1 MMKRLIAILMT
12 LCLLPGIGAVAAE
25 TEKAEEFKVNGIVI
39 MRNRDV
45 LEDEKQKQ
53 AIGYPTFEGENAELA
68 AYLTD
73 TITTPFLALRKLG
86 QMADDSAYADGKKDL
101 IWSAYTASV
110 DFEGVLSV
118 EMAMNNM
125 AAGET
130 VKETTPVY
138 HIIDLT
144 VMKELTVYDLF
155 DDAGSDV
162 DAAITQAV
170 FDVGNEQ
177 GLISAHVKS
186 AEEVPL
192 PNSYLLR
199 STAFHCIYAAGTI
212 AQKATVVDIPWE
224 RLPILRSAV
233 LTRGQADSG
242 AGNGDAQQNGIQ
254 ALQEDG
260 TPITDLE
267 ALMES
272 LTASSWQYEGAT
284 PGYLR
289 FEDDGLIVNPMGGEL
304 EFIEYYID
312 EEGAL
317 VLDSQAQPGQ
327 RATVSKQGGG
337 LLLSFQPGISPYTTL
352 FLAPIPKVGGGDVP
366 QSGVPSQDADE
377 EAGQDVVPQ
386 DAVPQDAV
394 PQETL
399 PPAQGGDFQLP
410 PVTTPTPMP
419 VSGADGNIVDLL
431 TRGLWKQ
438 MGEDGNTYYQ
448 FTADGK
454 LLIVNVENY
463 TVQEGVLTSDT
474 LSGEIL
480 TGGDTAF
487 TLRGEGGQTGFVLNR
502 AALPVSQEEFV
513 TASPT
518 PAPTPTP
525 EPTATP
531 TAEPTAEPTPTMSPY
546 EMAKQQAPSLAA
558 LGDAG
563 FEKAKTLP
571 VHLTASEEGYR
582 ESKWQVTTD
591 ENVGIYGV
599 ENGWVLVS
607 YPIGNGSKGRMGY
620 IETTTLENA
629 DQVAQLSLGSIDIT
643 LTKDAAATDDPLY
656 GKAKLVTIKKGTE
669 VKLLAFMGSEWAYV
683 ETTYKDKPCRLF
695 IPQASLMA
703 E

>member
-1 MMKRLIAILMT
+1 MMKRLVAILMT
-12 LCLLPGIGAVAAE
+12 LCLLLVIGAAAE
-25 TEKAEEFKVNGIVI
+25 TEKAEEFKVNGIVV

-53 AIGYPTFEGENAELA
+53 RVEYPTFEGENTELA

-73 TITTPFLALRKLG
+73 TITTPFLALRTLG
-86 QMADDSAYADGKKDL
+86 QMADDSAYEEGKKDA
-101 IWSAYTASV
+101 IVGAYAAFV

-118 EMAMNNM
+118 EMAMYNR

-130 VKETTPVY
+130 TYQTTLVY
-138 HIIDLT
+138 HIIDLNA
-144 VMKELTVYDLF
+144 MKELTVYDLF
-155 DDAGSDV
+155 DDARSDV
-162 DAAITQAV
+162 DAAIKQAV
-170 FDVGNEQ
+170 FDVGNEE
-177 GLISAHVKS
+177 GKISAHVKS
-186 AEEVPL
+186 VDEVPL
-192 PNSYLLR
+192 PNSFSFF
-199 STAFHCIYAAGTI
+199 STAFRCIYAAGTI
-212 AQKATVVDIPWE
+212 AQEATLVDIPWE
-224 RLPILRSAV
+224 RLPVLRSAV
-233 LTRGQADSG
+233 LTRGQTDVGGGDA
-242 AGNGDAQQNGIQ
+242 DAQQNDTQ
-254 ALQEDG
+254 APQEDG
-260 TPITDLE
+260 TPITDPE

-272 LTASSWQYEGAT
+272 LAASSWQYEGAT
-284 PGYLR
+284 TGYLR
-289 FEDDGLIVNPMGGEL
+289 FEDDGLIVNPLGGEL
-304 EFIEYYID
+304 EFVEYYID

-327 RATVSKQGGG
+327 RATISKQGES
-337 LLLSFQPGISPYTTL
+337 LLLTFQQGTSPYTTL
-352 FLAPIPKVGGGDVP
+352 LLMPIPKVGGGEVP
-366 QSGVPSQDADE
+366 QNEDPA
-377 EAGQDVVPQ
+377 
-386 DAVPQDAV
+386 

-399 PPAQGGDFQLP
+399 PPVQGGDFQLA

-419 VSGADGNIVDLL
+419 VSGEDGNIVDLL

-487 TLRGEGGQTGFVLNR
+487 TLREGGGQTGFVLNR

-525 EPTATP
+525 EPIATP
-531 TAEPTAEPTPTMSPY
+531 TAEPTPEPTPTMSPY
-546 EMAKQQAPSLAA
+546 EIAKQQAPSLAA

-571 VHLTASEEGYR
+571 VHLAASEDGYR
-582 ESKWQVTTD
+582 ENKWQVTTD

-629 DQVAQLSLGSIDIT
+629 DQVAQLSLSSIDIT
-643 LTKDAAATDDPLY
+643 LTKDAVATDDPLY
-656 GKAKLVTIKKGTE
+656 GKAKLTTIKKGAT

>member
-1 MMKRLIAILMT
+1 MKRLVLILMT
-12 LCLLPGIGAVAAE
+12 LCLLIVIGAVAAE
-25 TEKAEEFKVNGIVI
+25 TEKAEEYRVNGIVV
-39 MRNRDV
+39 MRNQDV

-53 AIGYPTFEGENAELA
+53 AIGYPTFEGENTELA
-68 AYLTD
+68 AFLTD

-86 QMADDSAYADGKKDL
+86 QMADDSAYAEGKKDL

-110 DFEGVLSV
+110 DFDGVLSV

-130 VKETTPVY
+130 IKETTPVY
-138 HIIDLT
+138 HIIDLIA
-144 VMKELTVYDLF
+144 MKELTVYDLF

-162 DAAITQAV
+162 DAAIKQAV
-170 FDVGNEQ
+170 FDVGNEK
-177 GLISAHVKS
+177 GKISAHVKS
-186 AEEVPL
+186 VEEVPL
-192 PNSYLLR
+192 PNSYFLTSPVFR
-199 STAFHCIYAAGTI
+199 CIYAAGTI
-212 AQKATVVDIPWE
+212 AQEATVVDIPWE
-224 RLPILRSAV
+224 RLPVLRSAV
-233 LTRGQADSG
+233 LTRGQTDSG
-242 AGNGDAQQNGIQ
+242 AGDGDARQNDTQ
-254 ALQEDG
+254 APQEDG
-260 TPITDLE
+260 TPITDSE

-272 LTASSWQYEGAT
+272 LSSSSWQYEGAT
-284 PGYLR
+284 TGYLR
-289 FEDDGLIVNPMGGEL
+289 FEDDGLIVNPLGGEP
-304 EFIEYYID
+304 EFVEYYID

-317 VLDSQAQPGQ
+317 VLDSLAQPGQ
-327 RATVSKQGGG
+327 RATVSKQGEG
-337 LLLSFQPGISPYTTL
+337 LLLTFQQGTSPYATL
-352 FLAPIPKVGGGDVP
+352 LLAPIPKVGSGDVP
-366 QSGVPSQDADE
+366 QSNTPPQEADE
-377 EAGQDVVPQ
+377 EAGQDWQP
-386 DAVPQDAV
+386 DQDAV

-399 PPAQGGDFQLP
+399 PPVQGSDFQLA

-419 VSGADGNIVDLL
+419 LSGEDSNIVDLL

-487 TLRGEGGQTGFVLNR
+487 TLKEGGGQTGFVLNR
-502 AALPVSQEEFV
+502 AALPISQEEFV

-531 TAEPTAEPTPTMSPY
+531 TPEPTPAPTPTMSPY
-546 EMAKQQAPSLAA
+546 EIAKQQAPSLAA

-629 DQVAQLSLGSIDIT
+629 DQVAQLSLSRIDIT

-656 GKAKLVTIKKGTE
+656 GKAKLTTIKKGTT

>member
-1 MMKRLIAILMT
+1 MMKRLMAILMA
-12 LCLLPGIGAVAAE
+12 LCLLLVIGAVAAE

-68 AYLTD
+68 VYLTD

-86 QMADDSAYADGKKDL
+86 QMADDSAYAEGKKDL

-130 VKETTPVY
+130 IKETTPVY

-144 VMKELTVYDLF
+144 AMKELTVYDLF

-162 DAAITQAV
+162 DAAIKQAV
-170 FDVGNEQ
+170 FDLGNEE
-177 GLISAHVKS
+177 GKISAHVKS
-186 AEEVPL
+186 VEEVPL
-192 PNSYLLR
+192 PNSYFLMSAVFR
-199 STAFHCIYAAGTI
+199 CIYAAGTI
-212 AQKATVVDIPWE
+212 AQEATVVDIPWE
-224 RLPILRSAV
+224 RLPVLRSAV
-233 LTRGQADSG
+233 LTRGQTDLG
-242 AGNGDAQQNGIQ
+242 AGDADAQQNDTQ

-260 TPITDLE
+260 APITDLE

-284 PGYLR
+284 TGYLR
-289 FEDDGLIVNPMGGEL
+289 FEDDGLIVNPLGGEL
-304 EFIEYYID
+304 EFVEYYID

-317 VLDSQAQPGQ
+317 VMDSLAQPGQ
-327 RATVSKQGGG
+327 RAAVQKQGES
-337 LLLSFQPGISPYTTL
+337 LLLTFQQGTSPYTTL
-352 FLAPIPKVGGGDVP
+352 LLAPIPKVGGGDTP
-366 QSGVPSQDADE
+366 QSSIPSEEADE
-377 EAGQDVVPQ
+377 ETGQDWQSAQ
-386 DAVPQDAV
+386 DTV

-399 PPAQGGDFQLP
+399 PPAQGSDFQLA

-419 VSGADGNIVDLL
+419 VSGEDSNIVDLL

-487 TLRGEGGQTGFVLNR
+487 TLKEGGGQTGFVLNR
-502 AALPVSQEEFV
+502 AALPISQEEFV

-531 TAEPTAEPTPTMSPY
+531 TAEPTAVPTPTMSPY
-546 EMAKQQAPSLAA
+546 EIAKQQAPSLAA
-558 LGDAG
+558 LGDAV

-571 VHLTASEEGYR
+571 VHLTASEDGYR

-629 DQVAQLSLGSIDIT
+629 DQVAQLSLSSIDIT

-656 GKAKLVTIKKGTE
+656 GKAKLTTIKKGTT